1 MRAWRTGIGFAIGL
15 ATGCAYYAWNRHKV
29 VEEVSP
35 ELRHPALYLP
45 MHLLTDGGFVAI
57 SKLIANHDYIRAV
70 ERDVDVRVIHGEFE
84 GQKFSARLLA
94 PRNQKPGAPALLWT
108 HGGGHLI
115 GSPGFYDPQNS
126 RIADELGAVVLAP
139 SYRKSTAAPFPAD
152 HDECYAALRWLQ
164 EHAEEVGVDKHR
176 IAVAGDSAGGGLA
189 AGVVQRALD
198 EGHPVVF
205 QGLVYPMIDHRTLR
219 AQSGRGEFI
228 WTPNS
233 NRGAWSKY
241 LGADHLEAEI
251 APYAS
256 PATRADLRG
265 LPPTWIGVGSLDL
278 FYDEAKAHADALQEA
293 GVPVDFQ
300 VYEGAYHGFDHIRP
314 KARASRALVDDLIA
328 ALRRTL
334 EAL

>member
-15 ATGCAYYAWNRHKV
+15 AAGCAYYAWNRHKV
-29 VEEVSP
+29 MKEVSP

-45 MHLLTDGGFVAI
+45 MHLLPDGGFVAI

-164 EHAEEVGVDKHR
+164 EHAEEVGVDKQR

-241 LGADHLEAEI
+241 LGADHLEEEI

-256 PATRADLRG
+256 CGDPCGFAGAAADVDRRG
-265 LPPTWIGVGSLDL
+265 LVGFVL
-278 FYDEAKAHADALQEA
+278 
-293 GVPVDFQ
+293 
-300 VYEGAYHGFDHIRP
+300 
-314 KARASRALVDDLIA
+314 
-328 ALRRTL
+328 
-334 EAL
+334 